1 MFDAQIYKI
10 FIKDPGEFGSPGSLL
25 FTLLYQDLYPISI
38 SPEGSPDGE
47 AITDFS
53 GKP

>member
-25 FTLLYQDLYPISI
+25 LTLLHLDLRSISI
-38 SPEGSPDGE
+38 SPMGSPDGE
-47 AITDFS
+47 AITDF
-53 GKP
+53 